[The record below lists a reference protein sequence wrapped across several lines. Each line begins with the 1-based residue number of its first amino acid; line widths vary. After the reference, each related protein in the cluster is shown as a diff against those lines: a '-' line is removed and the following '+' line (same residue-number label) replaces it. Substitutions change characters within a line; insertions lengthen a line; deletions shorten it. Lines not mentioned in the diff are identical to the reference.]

1 VWLAEL
7 CLGSWPTVTRETR
20 LTRTCYGGYESSL
33 SINPADDMRISFD
46 HKQIAVW
53 IETDLVRSRERGV
66 QRWSTIADVSF
77 LTVACNRSQAFRA

>member
-1 VWLAEL
+1 
-7 CLGSWPTVTRETR
+7 
-20 LTRTCYGGYESSL
+20 L

-77 LTVACNRSQAFRA
+77 LTVAGNRGQAFRA